1 MDAPYQQLE
10 DHFKR
15 LSHLAHALTFLQW
28 DQLVMMPPQGNETRS
43 EAIAELSG
51 LYHNTLTDPTLG
63 DLLENARNLPSTTE
77 QSVSIE
83 EMEREYRWATC
94 IPTDLV
100 KAKSLAGSKCEHQ
113 WRSQRQNNDWTGFLV
128 NFKEIVKLSREEAQ
142 ARQNCSPEKFSTPYD
157 ALLDLY
163 CTGDSSHMISG
174 IFTTLKDT
182 LPPLIS
188 EVVDKQAGRTR
199 EFKGQFS
206 KKSQRHLNRK
216 LAALLGFDF
225 EAGRIDESS
234 HPFSTGDIGDHRIT
248 SRYRENDFIDA
259 LKATAHEAGHAAYE
273 GGLPQKWKHKPLGQ
287 ARNMS
292 IHESQSLFFEKQIF
306 LTKPFLNYFTP
317 TIHTHLGESRDYSC
331 EQIWLNSIKVSPSF
345 IRVEADEVCY
355 PLHVILRYEIE
366 SALINGTMEAE
377 DLPEVWDNKMQNYL
391 GLSTEGNYRD
401 GCLQDIHW
409 TDGSFGYFP
418 AYTLGALN
426 AAQLFSAFR
435 KQHSDWQQ
443 MLGSGDI
450 ALIRTWLGEHIW
462 SKGRLLNSQALIEN
476 ATGEHTNPDY
486 FIDYVKE
493 RYLEESY

>member
-1 MDAPYQQLE
+1 MEAPYKQLE
-10 DHFKR
+10 NHFQR
-15 LSHLAHALTFLQW
+15 LSHLAHSLTFLQW
-28 DQLVMMPPQGNETRS
+28 DQLVMMPPQGNQARS
-43 EAIAELSG
+43 EAIAEISS
-51 LYHNTLTDPTLG
+51 LYHNTLTDPAVG
-63 DLLENARNLPSTTE
+63 ELLEKARNNPATAE
-77 QSVSIE
+77 QSVSVR

-113 WRSQRQNNDWTGFLV
+113 WRSQRQDNDWAGFLV
-128 NFKEIVKLSREEAQ
+128 NFKEIVKLSREEAH
-142 ARQNCSPEKFSTPYD
+142 ARQSCSPEKFSTPYD

-163 CTGDSSHMISG
+163 CTGDSSAMISE
-174 IFTTLKDT
+174 IFATLKEI

-199 EFKGQFS
+199 EFNGQFS
-206 KKSQRHLNRK
+206 KKFQRHLNRK
-216 LAALLGFDF
+216 LAGLLGFDF
-225 EAGRIDESS
+225 DAGRIDESS

-248 SRYRENDFIDA
+248 SRYREEDFIDA
-259 LKATAHEAGHAAYE
+259 LKATAHETGHAAYE
-273 GGLPQKWKHKPLGQ
+273 DGLPQKWKYMPLGQ

-306 LTKPFLNYFTP
+306 LTKPFLHYFTP
-317 TIHTHLGESRDYSC
+317 TIHTHLEQSRDYSC

-366 SALINGTMEAE
+366 SALINGGMEPE
-377 DLPEVWDNKMQNYL
+377 DLPEVWDDKMQKYL
-391 GLSTEGNYRD
+391 GLSTAGNYRD

-426 AAQLFSAFR
+426 AAQLFSAFCR
-435 KQHSDWQQ
+435 QHHDWQE
-443 MLGSGDI
+443 MLGKGDI
-450 ALIRTWLGEHIW
+450 SPIRAWLEEHIW
-462 SKGRLLNSQALIEN
+462 SKGRLLDSQALVET
-476 ATGEHTNPDY
+476 ATGEQTNPDY
-486 FIDYVKE
+486 FIGYVKK
-493 RYLEESY
+493 RYLEERY